1 MLKDHFGG
9 KVVRGVALRPA
20 AEKAQTMTYS
30 SRRSFVAG
38 GLAVAA
44 SAGVAGCSGGG
55 STSSTGSGAAAPT
68 ADATPSSTPLIASE
82 ASEWDKLVGSS
93 FLITTDSGK
102 VSAVLSSLERIADV
116 TRPSTLARHQPFLA
130 KFQTNATLASVGGK
144 TFQVSHAT
152 KGSFD
157 LFLNVSSQ
165 SSGQGL
171 FTAVLN

>member
-1 MLKDHFGG
+1 MLKDQFGG
-9 KVVRGVALRPA
+9 KVVRVVALRPA

-55 STSSTGSGAAAPT
+55 STSSTGSAAAPT

-116 TRPSTLARHQPFLA
+116 NRPSTLARHQPFLA
-130 KFQTNATLASVGGK
+130 KFQTNATVASVGGK